1 MTELDRLKEA
11 IEILK
16 KTRRNLT
23 NQLISSE
30 LSYNS
35 QNYVS
40 DILGGSKGIT
50 KLFLKR
56 LEVVYSISEKWI
68 MTGKGKMFVDEGT
81 NSNTVAEQSV
91 PYQRKR
97 GQAGWIGVPIF
108 DAPIALS
115 VINHESTPV
124 GYVTIPS
131 FKDCAFGI
139 RISGDEMRPKICNGD
154 YILCKEVNINEIIM
168 GDDYLV
174 LTHKGT
180 EIVRY
185 VYPHE
190 KKDDYILLNTENQ
203 SKPPTTLA
211 ISAINKMYKVKGV
224 IKSY

>member
-1 MTELDRLKEA
+1 MTQLNRLKEA
-11 IEILK
+11 VAILK
-16 KTRRNLT
+16 KTRRDLT
-23 NQLISSE
+23 NQLISRE

-35 QNYVS
+35 RNYMS

-50 KLFLKR
+50 KLFLER
-56 LEVVYSISEKWI
+56 LEVVYSISGKWI
-68 MTGKGKMFVDEGT
+68 TTGKGKMFIDVET
-81 NSNTVAEQSV
+81 NNNIVTEQPI
-91 PYQRKR
+91 PYRRKR
-97 GQAGWIGVPIF
+97 RQAEWIGVPIF
-108 DAPIALS
+108 DVPITLS

-124 GYVTIPS
+124 GYVTIPL

-139 RISGDEMRPKICNGD
+139 RISGDDMRPKICNGD

-174 LTHKGT
+174 LTHNGN

-190 KKDDYILLNTENQ
+190 KQDDCISLNTGNQ
-203 SKPPTTLA
+203 SKPSTTLA
-211 ISAINKMYKVKGV
+211 ISAIRKMYKVKGV

>member
-1 MTELDRLKEA
+1 MTQLDRLKEV

-16 KTRRNLT
+16 RTRKGLT
-23 NQLISSE
+23 NQLISRE

-35 QNYVS
+35 RNYVS
-40 DILGGSKGIT
+40 DILGGSKKIN
-50 KLFLKR
+50 KLFRER
-56 LEVVYSISEKWI
+56 LEVVYSISREWI
-68 MTGKGKMFVDEGT
+68 VTGKGKMFVEEET
-81 NSNTVAEQSV
+81 NNNTVAEQPT
-91 PYQRKR
+91 PYRQKR
-97 GQAGWIGVPIF
+97 GRAGWIGVPIF
-108 DAPIALS
+108 DVPIALS
-115 VINHESTPV
+115 LINHESTPV

-131 FKDCAFGI
+131 FRDCAFGI

-190 KKDDYILLNTENQ
+190 KKDDYILLNTGNQ
-203 SKPPTTLA
+203 SKPSTTLA